1 MKKIFLLAI
10 TMLMATQLYAQ
21 NIVAKGNVKDDK
33 GNTIIGATITEK
45 GVTNSTLTDA
55 NGNFQLSLMAGKEIV
70 IDMKG
75 YEKQVVKVG
84 PNGEIPAIILNK
96 GIKRVR
102 FGVKGGVDYNYYKYR
117 YVIEGINSWNDEE
130 FIYEHEAIGYNAGV
144 YMDLNFSRTFS
155 FELGLQVYMRDKDLT
170 TLNVP
175 IAVCKWRMGSRKHFF
190 ICWGPGAEFL
200 IRKPAFTQGE
210 YYRQIGPGAEFLI
223 QNPADEISF
232 SSIAV
237 SLNLSVGYEFESG
250 FGLRLNGKMSVD
262 LSVEEDEHWT
272 GGCACG
278 GVALSYRF

>member
-10 TMLMATQLYAQ
+10 TMLMATQLFAQ

-55 NGNFQLSLMAGKEIV
+55 NGNFQLSLTTGKEIV

-84 PNGEIPAIILNK
+84 PNGEVPAIILNK

-102 FGVKGGVDYNYYKYR
+102 FGVKGGVDYSYYKYE
-117 YVIEGINSWNDEE
+117 YNAESTNWYNGQDIVYNKDNIS
-130 FIYEHEAIGYNAGV
+130 YNAGV

-155 FELGLQVYMRDKDLT
+155 FEFGLQVYKRDKDFT
-170 TLNVP
+170 SLNVP

-200 IRKPAFTQGE
+200 IQKPEGE
-210 YYRQIGPGAEFLI
+210 FVPFAL
-223 QNPADEISF
+223 
-232 SSIAV
+232 

-250 FGLRLNGKMSVD
+250 LGFRLTGKAALD
-262 LSVEEDEHWT
+262 NFYEETNITNKFVGE
-272 GGCACG
+272 CACG
-278 GVALSYRF
+278 GAALTYRF